1 MNEIYWITVLGNL
14 QTAAFII
21 SAVAIG
27 IAILCVSVLL
37 TTIDTYYVDEI
48 DKLQSKQLKKI
59 TVSSLIVGFIMLMVV
74 VFIPSKQD
82 MYLIY
87 GAGNVIDYCQDNP
100 KVKELPDKAVEA
112 LNTWLDMVNEEN
124 TKQDDKER
132 N

>member
-1 MNEIYWITVLGNL
+1 MSEIYWITVLSGL
-14 QTAAFII
+14 HAAAFII

-27 IAILCVSVLL
+27 VAILCVSFLL
-37 TTIDTYYVDEI
+37 AIIANDTEI
-48 DKLQSKQLKKI
+48 DETSEQTIKKT
-59 TVSSLIVGFIMLMVV
+59 TVSSLIIGFIMLMVAIFV
-74 VFIPSKQD
+74 PSKQD

-112 LNTWLDMVNEEN
+112 LNTWFDMVNEEN